1 MVISCVCYL
10 KQILNEPGE
19 LPTIG
24 LVQGVIHP
32 SAFFSAVNQTGL
44 TEYFHVVGQ
53 GGLGEMEIFQKHA
66 GASFALLKQ
75 FDNAK
80 AAFIG
85 DGLQHD
91 DLFFWHRFRDLLV
104 FTDINILKSIA
115 HRLTRVNM

>member
-10 KQILNEPGE
+10 KQLLDEPGE
-19 LPTIG
+19 LPAIG
-24 LVQGVIHP
+24 LVQGVIRT

-44 TEYFHVVGQ
+44 TECFFVVVLC
-53 GGLGEMEIFQKHA
+53 GLGVIEIFQKHA
-66 GASFALLKQ
+66 GALFALLKQ

-91 DLFFWHRFRDLLV
+91 DVCF
-104 FTDINILKSIA
+104 
-115 HRLTRVNM
+115 

>member
-1 MVISCVCYL
+1 MVISCVCHL
-10 KQILNEPGE
+10 KQLLDEPGE
-19 LPTIG
+19 LPAFG
-24 LVQGVIHP
+24 LIQGVVHP
-32 SAFFSAVNQTGL
+32 SAFFSAVDQTGL

-91 DLFFWHRFRDLLV
+91 DLFFWHRYRDLLA

-115 HRLTRVNM
+115 HRLTCVNM